1 MAWCYI
7 GTMHPMSDTCHA
19 LLLQSRSHAP
29 LYGNRL
35 ANHLPMALLALDRL
49 GADGDTLRRFADGYA
64 QRLLSAPAS
73 ASALDPHDYLGS
85 SGDYPRFLRFFQDRI
100 REAGVEAVL
109 HDWVPVLM
117 PGLAASAF
125 HAMIRLAYA
134 IESGLGDEIA
144 LALAYWAS
152 EYASLPLPLE
162 PAEGS
167 LEQIAGR
174 LRADLTCYVFKPGII
189 IDKMLEL
196 AWGPALAGAA
206 VQPAEAPALREIA
219 HFALRAYAQREDFTL
234 LHIVTGTHAFRIVQT
249 YANDQALARR
259 YLWQAALAAWLTV
272 VVAPGKQL
280 APQAGA
286 TLEEGEIAARA
297 LQSRDDHVIKLC
309 HSALCEY
316 REYGDAG
323 YLQIATRKLALDV

>member
-1 MAWCYI
+1 
-7 GTMHPMSDTCHA
+7 

-49 GADGDTLRRFADGYA
+49 G
-64 QRLLSAPAS
+64 
-73 ASALDPHDYLGS
+73 S
-85 SGDYPRFLRFFQDRI
+85 SGDYPRFVRFFQDRI
-100 REAGVEAVL
+100 REAGIDAVL

-125 HAMIRLAYA
+125 HGMIRLAYA
-134 IESGLGDEIA
+134 IEGGLDDEIA

-174 LRADLTCYVFKPGII
+174 LRTALSGHVFKPGII
-189 IDKMLEL
+189 IDKMLEI

-206 VQPAEAPALREIA
+206 VQPAAAPALRDIA
-219 HFALRAYAQREDFTL
+219 GFALQAYTQREDFTL
-234 LHIVTGTHAFRIVQT
+234 LHIVTGCHAFRIVQA
-249 YANDQALARR
+249 YASDKALARR
-259 YLWQAALAAWLTV
+259 YLWQAALVAWLTV
-272 VVAPGKQL
+272 VVAPGKQQ
-280 APQAGA
+280 APRADRA
-286 TLEEGEIAARA
+286 LEEEDIAARA

-323 YLQIATRKLALDV
+323 YLQVATRKLQLDV

>member
-1 MAWCYI
+1 
-7 GTMHPMSDTCHA
+7 MSDTCRT
-19 LLLQSRSHAP
+19 LLLQSHRHAP

-64 QRLLSAPAS
+64 QRLLPAPAC

-85 SGDYPRFLRFFQDRI
+85 SSDYPRFLRFFQDRL
-100 REAGVEAVL
+100 REAGVDAVL

-134 IESGLGDEIA
+134 IEGGLEDEIA

-162 PAEGS
+162 TAEGT

-174 LRADLTCYVFKPGII
+174 LRAALAGYTFKPGII

-206 VQPAEAPALREIA
+206 VQPPAPPALRDIA
-219 HFALRAYAQREDFTL
+219 GFALQAYAQREDFTL
-234 LHIVTGTHAFRIVQT
+234 LHIVTGSHAFRIVQA
-249 YANDQALARR
+249 YAGDQALARR

-272 VVAPGKQL
+272 VVAPGKRQ
-280 APQAGA
+280 APQAGGM
-286 TLEEGEIAARA
+286 LDEGEIAARA
-297 LQSRDDHVIKLC
+297 LYSRDDHVIKLC
-309 HSALCEY
+309 HTALCEY

-323 YLQIATRKLALDV
+323 YLQVATRKLASDV